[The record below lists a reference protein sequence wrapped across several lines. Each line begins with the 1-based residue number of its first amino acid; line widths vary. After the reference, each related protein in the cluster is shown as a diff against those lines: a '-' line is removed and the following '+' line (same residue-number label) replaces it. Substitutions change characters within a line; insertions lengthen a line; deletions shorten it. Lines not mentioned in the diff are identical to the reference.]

1 MSVDAV
7 TSQPPP
13 IAPIHGPLAHLR
25 AWRRAICLLAVTG
38 AMVTAW
44 LVGALPL
51 LPSRAA
57 RSRWRRVCM
66 RGWCRGVLWAL
77 GGRLAVRGAVPT
89 SARFL
94 VCNHLSY
101 IDIVALGSV
110 LPVAFVARADVAGW
124 PLIGPLARAFDT
136 VFITRE
142 VKRKLP
148 EVNAIVARRIADG
161 CALVVFAE
169 GTTTAG
175 DRVLPL
181 KPSLLEPAVAAGVS
195 VQAACLHYVTEPP
208 DAPASVAVCWVDDVS
223 FMRHGYALL
232 ALRRIDAEL
241 TFAPTARTASDRKE
255 LAAALDADVR
265 AMFSPMA

>member
-1 MSVDAV
+1 V
-7 TSQPPP
+7 TSEPTP
-13 IAPIHGPLAHLR
+13 IAPVRGPLAHLR
-25 AWRRAICLLAVTG
+25 AWRRAVCLLAVTG
-38 AMVTAW
+38 AMVAAW

-77 GGRLAVRGAVPT
+77 GVRLAVRGAAPT

-101 IDIVALGSV
+101 LDVVALGSV
-110 LPVAFVARADVAGW
+110 LPVAFVSRADVANW
-124 PLIGPLARAFDT
+124 PLIGPLARWFDT
-136 VFITRE
+136 VFVPRE
-142 VKRKLP
+142 QKRKLP
-148 EVNAIVARRIADG
+148 EVNAVVARRVADG

-175 DRVLPL
+175 DRVLPI
-181 KPSLLEPAVAAGVS
+181 KPSLLEPAVAAGVP
-195 VQAACLHYVTEPP
+195 VQAACLRYATRPP
-208 DAPASVAVCWVDDVS
+208 DAPAAMAVCWVGDAA
-223 FMRHGYALL
+223 FAPHGYALL

-241 TFAPTARTASDRKE
+241 AFAPTPRIASDRKE

-265 AMFSPMA
+265 ALFTPMT

>member
-1 MSVDAV
+1 M
-7 TSQPPP
+7 TSEPTP
-13 IAPIHGPLAHLR
+13 IAPVRGPLAHLR
-25 AWRRAICLLAVTG
+25 AWCRAVCLLAVTG
-38 AMVTAW
+38 AMVAAW

-77 GGRLAVRGAVPT
+77 GVRLAVRGAAPT

-101 IDIVALGSV
+101 LDVVALGSV
-110 LPVAFVARADVAGW
+110 LPVAFVSRADVANW
-124 PLIGPLARAFDT
+124 PLIGPLARWFDT
-136 VFITRE
+136 VFVPRE
-142 VKRKLP
+142 QKRRLP
-148 EVNAIVARRIADG
+148 EVNAVVARRVADG

-181 KPSLLEPAVAAGVS
+181 KPSLLEPAVAAGVP
-195 VQAACLHYVTEPP
+195 VQAACLRYATRPP
-208 DAPASVAVCWVDDVS
+208 DAPAAMAVCWVGDAA
-223 FMRHGYALL
+223 FAPHGYALL

-241 TFAPTARTASDRKE
+241 AFAPTPRIASDRKE

-265 AMFSPMA
+265 ALFTPMA

>member
-1 MSVDAV
+1 V
-7 TSQPPP
+7 TSEPTP
-13 IAPIHGPLAHLR
+13 IAPVRGPLAHLR
-25 AWRRAICLLAVTG
+25 AWRRAVCLLAVTG
-38 AMVTAW
+38 AMVAAW

-77 GGRLAVRGAVPT
+77 GVRLAVRGAAPT

-101 IDIVALGSV
+101 LDVVALGSV
-110 LPVAFVARADVAGW
+110 LPVAFVSRADVANW
-124 PLIGPLARAFDT
+124 PLIGPLARWFDT
-136 VFITRE
+136 VFVPRE
-142 VKRKLP
+142 QKRKLP
-148 EVNAIVARRIADG
+148 EVNAVVARRVADG

-175 DRVLPL
+175 DRVLPI
-181 KPSLLEPAVAAGVS
+181 KPSLLEPAVAAGVP
-195 VQAACLHYVTEPP
+195 VQAACLRYATRPP
-208 DAPASVAVCWVDDVS
+208 DAPAAMAVCWVGDAA
-223 FMRHGYALL
+223 FAPHGYALL

-241 TFAPTARTASDRKE
+241 AFAPTPRIASDRKE

-265 AMFSPMA
+265 ALFTPMA

>member
-1 MSVDAV
+1 M
-7 TSQPPP
+7 TSEPTP
-13 IAPIHGPLAHLR
+13 IAPVRGPLAHLR
-25 AWRRAICLLAVTG
+25 AWCRAVCLLAVTG
-38 AMVTAW
+38 AMVAAW

-77 GGRLAVRGAVPT
+77 GVRLAVRGAAPT

-101 IDIVALGSV
+101 LDVVALGSV
-110 LPVAFVARADVAGW
+110 LPVAFVSRADVANW
-124 PLIGPLARAFDT
+124 PLIGPLARWFDT
-136 VFITRE
+136 VFVPRE
-142 VKRKLP
+142 QKRRLP
-148 EVNAIVARRIADG
+148 EVNAVVARRVADG

-181 KPSLLEPAVAAGVS
+181 KPSLLEPAVAAGVP
-195 VQAACLHYVTEPP
+195 VQAACLRYSTRPP
-208 DAPASVAVCWVDDVS
+208 DAPAAMAVCWVGDAA
-223 FMRHGYALL
+223 FAPHGYALL

-241 TFAPTARTASDRKE
+241 AFAPTPRIASDRKE

-265 AMFSPMA
+265 ALFTPMA